1 MRSNHGVRVL
11 VLGAGVAALCIGAC
25 KKPAEEA
32 ERKEAS
38 TTELRSARDHDRDRD
53 RKRIRKLETTVIDE
67 EHDAVAVVRREQLD
81 LRAQLQTEIAA
92 IDGRIAELK
101 VELYEGGY
109 LRESRAKAKARI
121 EALAERRMQLQHDVV
136 MIERADE
143 HGWNDLKATIE
154 KDLKD
159 GRPRERL

>member
-11 VLGAGVAALCIGAC
+11 VFGAGVAALCIGAC
-25 KKPAEEA
+25 KKSAEEA

-38 TTELRSARDHDRDRD
+38 TTELRSARDRELE
-53 RKRIRKLETTVIDE
+53 KIEKLETTVIDE
-67 EHDAVAVVRREQLD
+67 KNNPVAVVRREQLE
-81 LRAQLQTEIAA
+81 LRAQLRTEIAA
-92 IDGRIAELK
+92 LDGRIAEMK

-109 LRESRAKAKARI
+109 LREQRAKTKARI
-121 EALAERRMQLQHDVV
+121 EGLAERRMQLQHDIV

-154 KDLKD
+154 KDLKN

>member
-25 KKPAEEA
+25 KKSAEEA

-38 TTELRSARDHDRDRD
+38 TTELRSARDRDR
-53 RKRIRKLETTVIDE
+53 IEKLETTVIDE
-67 EHDAVAVVRREQLD
+67 KNDPVAVVRREQLD

-109 LRESRAKAKARI
+109 VRGARAKTKARI
-121 EALAERRMQLQHDVV
+121 EALAERRMQLQHDIV

-143 HGWNDLKATIE
+143 HGWNDLKVMIE
-154 KDLKD
+154 KDLEN